1 LTIRNQKEIEI
12 EKERKGNSMT
22 TIPNEQTGK
31 KQVLSEEVKRRI
43 EATRKDIEKL
53 SSEAYKFLKFA
64 DGQHRLLLF
73 DKDRIPEKSVIITF
87 ATQPTEPVARYV
99 FFAWELT
106 EQDKD
111 NELKPTMAVEEAK
124 EWTVSP
130 TVANELLRWIA
141 KGYFLLD
148 VTRHGT
154 EFKTRYE
161 IEPHID

>member
-1 LTIRNQKEIEI
+1 MSI
-12 EKERKGNSMT
+12 
-22 TIPNEQTGK
+22 NEQINK

-53 SSEAYKFLKFA
+53 SSDSSKYLKKFA
-64 DGQHRLLLF
+64 DGEHRLLAF
-73 DKDRIPEKSVIITF
+73 DKDRIPERSVQVVYNNSKPEETV
-87 ATQPTEPVARYV
+87 PRYV
-99 FFAWELT
+99 FYVWQNNNGEELT
-106 EQDKD
+106 
-111 NELKPTMAVEEAK
+111 PTATGMAAEEEAK

-130 TVANELLRWIA
+130 TVANELLRWLA